1 MMRAL
6 EERAG
11 LLFSIITTLVFCAAS
26 FGVAQSQIS
35 HNAEAIDKW
44 ENDRDILLRLEA
56 DVSWIRA
63 RMARDDRLGLGPR
76 FGPQPGNNPSAG
88 KP

>member
-1 MMRAL
+1 MMRAI

-11 LLFSIITTLVFCAAS
+11 LLFSIITTLIFCAAS
-26 FGVAQSQIS
+26 FGVAQSQIN

-44 ENDRDILLRLEA
+44 ESDRDILLRLEQ

-63 RMARDDRLGLGPR
+63 KLARDDDR
-76 FGPQPGNNPSAG
+76 QKSAG
-88 KP
+88 RP